1 MPEDSRAHGHT
12 VIGWMDTAMGLAL
25 IDYLDNRPPGILDTE
40 LAELVGCKTKRVN
53 EAAKRSMYAE
63 AREPYRYQMTSSEWD
78 EVKRILAGSERLT
91 TLRFRP
97 KCYLPCVYSFE
108 GACLV
113 IGRLR
118 INLSKKKKDTLL
130 RAFSREC
137 FPVVDYGEGRREESI
152 RQKLASVFEGLVTVT
167 SHYSVTTK
175 KGLFQLDIYLEEWN
189 IAVEVD
195 EVGHRWS
202 PQGDL
207 EREVAIGDVLGCE
220 FIRFIEDSDSDALIS
235 RILRVSRDK

>member
-1 MPEDSRAHGHT
+1 
-12 VIGWMDTAMGLAL
+12 MGRIL
-25 IDYLDNRPPGILDTE
+25 IDYLDSRPPGILDTE

-53 EAAKRSMYAE
+53 EAAKRSTYAE

-78 EVKRILAGSERLT
+78 EVKRILAGSERLA

-97 KCYLPCVYSFE
+97 KRYLPYVYSVE

-113 IGRLR
+113 IARLR
-118 INLSKKKKDTLL
+118 INLSKKKKATLL

-137 FPVVDYGEGRREESI
+137 FPIIDYGEGRREESI
-152 RQKLASVFEGLVTVT
+152 RQKLTSVFDGLVTVT
-167 SHYSVTTK
+167 PHYPVTTR

-189 IAVEVD
+189 VAIEVD
-195 EVGHRWS
+195 EMGHRQD

-207 EREVAIGDVLGCE
+207 QREVAIGEVLGCE
-220 FIRFIEDSDSDALIS
+220 FIRFVEDSDSDALIN
-235 RILRVSRDK
+235 RILRIRRDK

>member
-1 MPEDSRAHGHT
+1 
-12 VIGWMDTAMGLAL
+12 MGLTL

-53 EAAKRSMYAE
+53 ETAKRSTYAE

-78 EVKRILAGSERLT
+78 EVKRIPAWSERQA
-91 TLRFRP
+91 TLRFRSSR
-97 KCYLPCVYSFE
+97 YLPYVYSFE

-130 RAFSREC
+130 RVFSREC
-137 FPVVDYGEGRREESI
+137 LSITDYGEGRREESI
-152 RQKLASVFEGLVTVT
+152 RQRLTSVLDGLVTVT
-167 SHYSVTTK
+167 PHYPVTTR

-189 IAVEVD
+189 IAIEVD
-195 EVGHRWS
+195 EIGHRWD

-207 EREVAIGDVLGCE
+207 QREVAIGEVLGCE
-220 FIRFIEDSDSDALIS
+220 FIRFVEDSDSDALINRVL
-235 RILRVSRDK
+235 RIHRDK